1 MTSLVERLDRWDA
14 ERLTAWMQFA
24 LTVMFTVGFFTV
36 VYVVLWR
43 QTAIPKEHLR
53 LADMLF
59 GSLVTILVQQS
70 SYWFSRQRGQ
80 TPLPPVEKNPPAQPI
95 PPG

>member
-1 MTSLVERLDRWDA
+1 MKAITDALSRVDA
-14 ERLTAWMQFA
+14 EQLTAWMQFA
-24 LTVMFTVGFFTV
+24 LSVLFTVGFFSV
-36 VYVVLWR
+36 VYFVVLR
-43 QTAIPKEHLR
+43 KDAMPEEHLR
-53 LADMLF
+53 MADMLF

-80 TPLPPVEKNPPAQPI
+80 TTPPPEKDAPVQPK